1 MVIMTQG
8 PQTAASPLTAFE
20 EYRQE
25 INKSLEAYFAE
36 APELPISLTPV
47 AEQALGMIAEFTLR
61 PGKRVRGALAALA
74 YDNLSGQR
82 LSSTGQTL
90 AMVMELLQSYLLV
103 LDDVT
108 DLSEMRRGEPT
119 VHRLYEHAY
128 DRRISARAAE
138 QLASYAAMITQ
149 HLANVLLVEVTEP
162 ADRILA
168 TLKRMHQNVAL
179 TGFGQMDDV
188 LQQVGEEA
196 NEADII
202 RKYTL
207 KTSYYTFV
215 NPLQMG
221 MALAGVTDGAAY
233 EQVAAFGVAAGIA
246 FQLHD
251 DYLGI
256 FGGQEKTG
264 KPSADDIREGKLTL
278 LMQYALAHGSGADVR
293 ELRQY
298 LGNSVVGEVE
308 VQKVREVLTRSGAT
322 MEVQAETRRYA
333 SEAKRELAATTVWDK
348 EFKAL
353 LESLLE
359 YAISRES

>member
-1 MVIMTQG
+1 MA
-8 PQTAASPLTAFE
+8 TAMHEPRATTNPLAVFE

-25 INKSLEAYFAE
+25 INRSLVAYFAE
-36 APELPISLTPV
+36 APELPVPLTPV

-82 LSSTGQTL
+82 LSASGQKL
-90 AMVMELLQSYLLV
+90 AVVMELLQSYLLV

-128 DRRISARAAE
+128 DRRISSRTAE
-138 QLASYAAMITQ
+138 QLASYAAMIIQ
-149 HLANVLLVEVTEP
+149 HLANVLLLEAAES
-162 ADRILA
+162 ADRIRA
-168 TLKRMHQNVAL
+168 TAKRMHQNVAL

-196 NEADII
+196 DKADII

-221 MALAGVTDGAAY
+221 MALAGVTDEVVY
-233 EQVAAFGVAAGIA
+233 KQVAAFGVAAGIA

-256 FGGQEKTG
+256 FGSQEKTG

-278 LMQYALAHGSGADVR
+278 LMQYALEHGSEADIH
-293 ELRQY
+293 ELKRY
-298 LGNSVVGEVE
+298 LGNPDVGDVE
-308 VQKVREVLTRSGAT
+308 VQKVRDILSRSGAT

-333 SEAKRELAATTVWDK
+333 SEAKRELAGITVWDK
-348 EFKAL
+348 EFKLL
-353 LESLLE
+353 LEYLVE